1 MALITGKYLEDPQ
14 NPDLTLLEPEN
25 SPLIVEWPE
34 DLPETG
40 TLEEMEQLF
49 LLMLRVMD
57 HNAVPFAVPSFELEG
72 RHYPLTPEAVDN
84 LRDDAQDVVTWFP
97 TTLVVM
103 RLARE
108 EDDEVLPESL
118 ARKLLSLVGIEMP
131 AGPFT
136 ISFGS
141 AASLVLES
149 LPRKRQQ
156 G

>member
-40 TLEEMEQLF
+40 TLEEMEELF
-49 LLMLRVMD
+49 LTMLQVMD
-57 HNAVPFAVPSFELEG
+57 HNAVPVAVPTFELEG
-72 RHYPLTPEAVDN
+72 HHYPLTHQGFDDLSEEAQEKVH
-84 LRDDAQDVVTWFP
+84 WFP
-97 TTLVVM
+97 TMLVVM
-103 RLARE
+103 RLARD
-108 EDDEVLPESL
+108 EDIEVLPESL
-118 ARKLLSLVGIEMP
+118 ARKLLSLVGIEIP

-149 LPRKRQQ
+149 LPRKQ
-156 G
+156 

>member
-1 MALITGKYLEDPQ
+1 MALITGKYLEDPH

-49 LLMLRVMD
+49 LMMLRVMD

-118 ARKLLSLVGIEMP
+118 ARKLL
-131 AGPFT
+131 T
-136 ISFGS
+136 
-141 AASLVLES
+141 ASN
-149 LPRKRQQ
+149 KTF
-156 G
+156 

>member
-14 NPDLTLLEPEN
+14 NPGLTLLEPEN

-49 LLMLRVMD
+49 LMMLRMMD
-57 HNAVPFAVPSFELEG
+57 HKAVPFAVPIFELEG
-72 RHYPLTPEAVDN
+72 CHYPLTPEVVDN

-97 TTLVVM
+97 ATLVVM

-149 LPRKRQQ
+149 LPRER
-156 G
+156 